1 MSDLPQSVTSMSDGT
16 PPKLTIFI
24 SYFHEDAGIA
34 GALNN
39 VIQDAFGSDVAVFID
54 KVSIQQGENIHT
66 SVDANLGKAD
76 ILAVVSTGVGG
87 PRYWAGYEIGFFQ
100 ASHRGPAPP
109 DHPLWG
115 NIVVFCSEGSSPG
128 PLAEHKHIT
137 LGFDSNELEKTQEQ
151 FDLELTIADDESL
164 LLWFGQLFTAVRGEK
179 LEERRKLQDTF
190 KSIISGFWE
199 KVFAE
204 FKQRPKFEFKPQK
217 QIKIRF
223 NSAPEHHFT
232 LGDDAEITLLGNAN
246 SVFGILSQSTSR
258 TLSWK
263 GFCTELAE
271 AEGSLAAFWTGT
283 LNRILGRAAT
293 KADSLD
299 EVSGN
304 LIWSQN
310 ERKLFRLILTTYT
323 TYYNGT
329 VQASLYLVEVLRR
342 KDRGDEMTTLLA
354 KGLQSGLRFRSLFLE
369 EKGLFNYLNI
379 AFPREG
385 LAAVARD
392 IVAELDFFNMDLVEA
407 DLHKPADW
415 SEILTADEIEK
426 MVCTWEP
433 LKMKLMEDCKAAIV
447 AKDNGSI
454 ESAKSG
460 LAETLKEIASRVGPV
475 NERFLRAI
483 AQKLVAVADD
493 AEAKRAGQESN

>member
-66 SVDANLGKAD
+66 SIEANLAKAD

-109 DHPLWG
+109 EHPLWG
-115 NIVVFCSEGSSPG
+115 NIVVFCSAGSSPG
-128 PLAEHKHIT
+128 PLAEHKHVT
-137 LGFDSNELEKTQEQ
+137 LGFDNDELDKTQEE
-151 FDLELTIADDESL
+151 FAIELTIADDESL
-164 LLWFGQLFTAVRGEK
+164 LLWFGQLFRAIRGEK
-179 LEERRKLQDTF
+179 LEERKKVQDTF
-190 KSIISGFWE
+190 KSVISGFWE

-217 QIKIRF
+217 QLKIRF

-246 SVFGILSQSTSR
+246 AVFGILSQSTSR
-258 TLSWK
+258 TLNWK
-263 GFCTELAE
+263 DFCAELAE

-283 LNRILGRAAT
+283 LNRILARAA
-293 KADSLD
+293 KKGEGLD

-304 LIWSQN
+304 LIWSHN
-310 ERKLFRLILTTYT
+310 EQKLFRLILTTYT

-329 VQASLYLVEVLRR
+329 IQASLYLVEVLRR
-342 KDRGDEMTTLLA
+342 KDHGDEETTLLA
-354 KGLQSGLRFRSLFLE
+354 KGLHSALRFRSLFLE
-369 EKGLFNYLNI
+369 NNGLFNYLNI

-385 LAAVARD
+385 LATVARE
-392 IVAELDFFNMDLVEA
+392 IVAELDFLNMDLVEA
-407 DLHKPADW
+407 DIRKPAAW
-415 SEILTADEIEK
+415 SDILTADEIGK

-433 LKMKLMEDCKAAIV
+433 LKTKLMEACKAAI
-447 AKDNGSI
+447 AADDIASI

-460 LAETLKEIASRVGPV
+460 LAETLKEIASRVGPL

-483 AQKLVAVADD
+483 AEKLVAVADD
-493 AEAKRAGQESN
+493 AEAKRAG